1 MDKKEPN
8 KEIMQIKDEN
18 NLKEQ
23 KEEKVEEEK
32 VKEIKE
38 IKVKE
43 IKEEKVKEIKD
54 EKAKVKEIKEEKK
67 EELKEENNDKKSK
80 EEKKEDDKD
89 NKAPNDIEETDKIK
103 TKKYNESYKE
113 SDNIIS
119 LKENN
124 YQNPFEH
131 KFNLSIAPMLEI
143 TTKHYMH
150 FMRLLTKEALLYSE
164 MINVS
169 EIINKEN
176 SLDFSPDLEPLC
188 IQFGGSDPEKC
199 KLAAEKVKNKGY
211 KEININC
218 GCPSKKVSAG
228 NFGAVL
234 MNDPNLVGKC
244 VKEMNNVLFS
254 SIKCRL
260 GLDEYKKKFL
270 YDFIDITKKISNCSK
285 YILHSRIAIMGID
298 TMKNRKVPPLQYDV
312 VEEVKNTYP
321 DLNIVIN
328 GGIKTFD
335 VVRDFNDKEIGVMI
349 GREAY
354 DNPWKFRN
362 ADSQVFGK
370 CDPKISRKDLIYEY
384 ADYCQK
390 YIDEHPEYVS
400 GGLVGEMVK
409 PMTNLFTG
417 EKYNKVFTNKLYEI
431 THGSKDQNKKKE
443 LIKKYEKIS
452 EHLYSCVEAFQKE
465 NEEALLSI

>member
-8 KEIMQIKDEN
+8 KEIMQNKDEN
-18 NLKEQ
+18 NKKEQ

-38 IKVKE
+38 EKPKEIKEEKPKVKE
-43 IKEEKVKEIKD
+43 IKEET
-54 EKAKVKEIKEEKK
+54 K

-80 EEKKEDDKD
+80 EEKKEDDKN

-150 FMRLLTKEALLYSE
+150 FMRLLTKETLLYSE

-176 SLDFSPDLEPLC
+176 SLEFSPDLEPLC

-234 MNDPNLVGKC
+234 MNDPNLVGNC
-244 VKEMNNVLFS
+244 VKEMNRILFS

-328 GGIKTFD
+328 GGIKNFD

-349 GREAY
+349 GREAF

>member
-1 MDKKEPN
+1 
-8 KEIMQIKDEN
+8 
-18 NLKEQ
+18 
-23 KEEKVEEEK
+23 
-32 VKEIKE
+32 
-38 IKVKE
+38 
-43 IKEEKVKEIKD
+43 
-54 EKAKVKEIKEEKK
+54 
-67 EELKEENNDKKSK
+67 
-80 EEKKEDDKD
+80 
-89 NKAPNDIEETDKIK
+89 
-103 TKKYNESYKE
+103 
-113 SDNIIS
+113 
-119 LKENN
+119 
-124 YQNPFEH
+124 
-131 KFNLSIAPMLEI
+131 
-143 TTKHYMH
+143 
-150 FMRLLTKEALLYSE
+150 
-164 MINVS
+164 
-169 EIINKEN
+169 
-176 SLDFSPDLEPLC
+176 
-188 IQFGGSDPEKC
+188 
-199 KLAAEKVKNKGY
+199 
-211 KEININC
+211 
-218 GCPSKKVSAG
+218 
-228 NFGAVL
+228 
-234 MNDPNLVGKC
+234 
-244 VKEMNNVLFS
+244 
-254 SIKCRL
+254 
-260 GLDEYKKKFL
+260 
-270 YDFIDITKKISNCSK
+270 
-285 YILHSRIAIMGID
+285 MGID

-409 PMTNLFTG
+409 PMANLFTG

>member
-1 MDKKEPN
+1 MDKKESN

-18 NLKEQ
+18 NIKEQ

-32 VKEIKE
+32 VKDLKE
-38 IKVKE
+38 KKAKE
-43 IKEEKVKEIKD
+43 IKEEKPKE
-54 EKAKVKEIKEEKK
+54 KEIKEETK

-150 FMRLLTKEALLYSE
+150 FMRLLTKETLLYSE

-176 SLDFSPDLEPLC
+176 SLEFSPDLEPLC

-234 MNDPNLVGKC
+234 MNDPNLVGNC
-244 VKEMNNVLFS
+244 VKEMNSILFS

-409 PMTNLFTG
+409 PMANLFTG